1 MRILDSVTVFLVTSV
16 SEDPALSE
24 DEGAGIVTHL
34 TTIITSTSYSSSS
47 DASRVKT
54 LQLLIL

>member
-1 MRILDSVTVFLVTSV
+1 VFLVTSV

-24 DEGAGIVTHL
+24 DEGAGIVTHQ

-47 DASRVKT
+47 DASSGVKT